1 MEKEILLSGFN
12 EKIGNP
18 DENGFIGETGIS
30 QRTLEAYVDSILPEI
45 ASDDMVND
53 SFYDR
58 HVNFLKS
65 VGGQLRHEKSEFVK
79 KYKPQGQVKTTEQS
93 KPGNEVVEQ
102 LLASNKELADQL
114 KEAVKAVSD
123 IKKERESEKAAEKTE
138 MMFKNAMTVLRNK
151 IESVGGVV
159 NDGVLSMAK
168 MLTTLSEG
176 MDDVAL
182 QAALQSNY
190 ESQYKAV
197 FGNGSSPLIS
207 EGEKGGKSYIDRLK
221 ERDKV
226 NGEMMEKV
234 RSELK

>member
-12 EKIGNP
+12 GKIGNP

-65 VGGQLRHEKSEFVK
+65 IGGQLRHEKSEFVK
-79 KYKPQGQVKTTEQS
+79 NYKQQGQVKTTEAP
-93 KPGNEVVEQ
+93 KPGNEEVEQ
-102 LLASNKELADQL
+102 LLSSNKELASQL

-123 IKKERESEKAAEKTE
+123 MKKEREREKAAEKTE
-138 MMFKNAMTVLRNK
+138 LMFNNAMTALRNK
-151 IESVGGVV
+151 IESVGGAV

-176 MDDVAL
+176 MDDAAL

-190 ESQYKAV
+190 ELQYKAV
-197 FGNGSSPLIS
+197 FGNGSSPLIA
-207 EGEKGGKSYIDRLK
+207 EGEQGGKSYIDRLK
-221 ERDKV
+221 ERDKT
-226 NGEMMEKV
+226 NCDMIEKV